1 MGAQQNMR
9 GSSRMESKRNSL
21 VVILALITLTLLGF
35 GLRGGAPIVQ
45 AQEASAVHGQS
56 HEEAERKSA
65 GCIICHS
72 PMDEATMHP
81 TRTVEIGCTDCH
93 GGNSSASVVAGTP
106 SNSAEYLAAKQKAHV
121 ASHDPVFRNRGAV
134 PQAIFAKWLAESAEY
149 VKFVNPGDL
158 RVAAETCGAVG
169 CHANETRAVS
179 TSMMTHTGLLWGAAL
194 YNNGAIPTKNA
205 RFGESY
211 DREGR
216 P

>member
-1 MGAQQNMR
+1 MGARQNMR

-21 VVILALITLTLLGF
+21 VVILALITFTLLGF
-35 GLRGGAPIVQ
+35 GRRGGASVVQ
-45 AQEASAVHGQS
+45 GQEPARAVRGQS

-106 SNSAEYLAAKQKAHV
+106 SNSAEYLATKQKAHV
-121 ASHDPVFRNRGAV
+121 ASRDPVFRNRGAV
-134 PQAIFAKWLAESAEY
+134 PQDVFAKWLAESAEY

-158 RVAAETCGAVG
+158 RVAPETCGTAG
-169 CHANETRAVS
+169 CHASETRASCSGVS
-179 TSMMTHTGLLWGAAL
+179 PPWKIYWTPSST
-194 YNNGAIPTKNA
+194 I
-205 RFGESY
+205 
-211 DREGR
+211 
-216 P
+216 